1 MNKTVTFN
9 LNGLVFTIE
18 EDGYALLKQY
28 LDTVKAYFGR
38 QADGLEIV
46 SEIEARIAEK
56 FRLALDAAGRQVL
69 YAADVNQL
77 ITEMGTVDDF
87 EAFEADDETQN
98 NNYESTYTASS
109 RPKRFYRTSHS
120 RILAGVANGLA
131 VYLKADVSLVRLLFI
146 LSTIFLAGFG
156 LILYLVLWIA
166 TPESDEVV
174 APRPTSNDKGRK
186 NTRLYRDAED
196 KVLGGVSAGLAAY
209 LSIDPLAVR
218 ILFIIATFWGG
229 FGILSYLLLW
239 IVMPAA
245 RSLSQKIEMR
255 GQEANLANMKDAR
268 QPKGEV
274 RPKTGLNRLLALPVD
289 IIRFFAHLIKKIVT
303 SFSGLLR
310 VFGGGFLIFFSAVI
324 LFSMIAVLS
333 VMIAYFTGYLSTT
346 EIPFPLE
353 TISGSVVS
361 DIIISILLF
370 LLIIIP
376 VLYLLYLGVRLLL
389 NRKLFRRPVLVIGAW
404 SWLAVVVLCLVMAT
418 RTALEFQSE
427 GSITLDQKIVLGQNE
442 MLEFRPEA
450 DNEQEHY
457 DWVKIEWRISEID
470 SVVTLKKRQLA
481 RGSSVEVARQN
492 AMMIDYV
499 IVKTDTLVELA
510 RGINF
515 KPGAR
520 FRAQQ
525 VELEIYIPKNRPVRI
540 DNRYYSDSE
549 IINYHNLEFSTIETF
564 ILTDEGLACLSCKP
578 RSTNTEEADEA
589 LAPLPTAP
597 DAPATL

>member
-1 MNKTVTFN
+1 
-9 LNGLVFTIE
+9 
-18 EDGYALLKQY
+18 
-28 LDTVKAYFGR
+28 
-38 QADGLEIV
+38 
-46 SEIEARIAEK
+46 
-56 FRLALDAAGRQVL
+56 
-69 YAADVNQL
+69 
-77 ITEMGTVDDF
+77 
-87 EAFEADDETQN
+87 
-98 NNYESTYTASS
+98 
-109 RPKRFYRTSHS
+109 
-120 RILAGVANGLA
+120 
-131 VYLKADVSLVRLLFI
+131 
-146 LSTIFLAGFG
+146 
-156 LILYLVLWIA
+156 
-166 TPESDEVV
+166 
-174 APRPTSNDKGRK
+174 
-186 NTRLYRDAED
+186 
-196 KVLGGVSAGLAAY
+196 
-209 LSIDPLAVR
+209 
-218 ILFIIATFWGG
+218 
-229 FGILSYLLLW
+229 
-239 IVMPAA
+239 
-245 RSLSQKIEMR
+245 
-255 GQEANLANMKDAR
+255 
-268 QPKGEV
+268 
-274 RPKTGLNRLLALPVD
+274 
-289 IIRFFAHLIKKIVT
+289 
-303 SFSGLLR
+303 
-310 VFGGGFLIFFSAVI
+310 
-324 LFSMIAVLS
+324 
-333 VMIAYFTGYLSTT
+333 
-346 EIPFPLE
+346 
-353 TISGSVVS
+353 
-361 DIIISILLF
+361 
-370 LLIIIP
+370 
-376 VLYLLYLGVRLLL
+376 
-389 NRKLFRRPVLVIGAW
+389 VIGAW

-457 DWVKIEWRISEID
+457 DWVKIEWKISETD